1 MPQTRA
7 TPDPDFLDRY
17 IEAHLDRNLAELTR
31 YASQPSIAAQGLGME
46 ECAAIVADMLRARG
60 FAVETLPTA
69 GGPPVVVAEHF
80 VVRDTRGRTRA
91 EMGMTDGGEPVLRLN
106 NAEGK
111 ERILMG
117 LRPDGTIEIR
127 LTDHRHEHRA
137 SLWLGNE
144 GWPSL
149 VLSGPDGNSLVRL
162 DTGDGGGSISLRDAK
177 GERLWSAP

>member
-1 MPQTRA
+1 MTPSDPAVLAA
-7 TPDPDFLDRY
+7 TVHALERRVRWLTALCVFL
-17 IEAHLDRNLAELTR
+17 ALGWALLV
-31 YASQPSIAAQGLGME
+31 AQRW
-46 ECAAIVADMLRARG
+46 LR
-60 FAVETLPTA
+60 
-69 GGPPVVVAEHF
+69 PPVISAERF
-80 VVRDTRGRTRA
+80 VVRDTGGKTRA

-106 NAEGK
+106 NAAGK

-149 VLSGPDGNSLVRL
+149 VLSGPDGNSMVRL
-162 DTGDGGGSISLRDAK
+162 DTGAEGGNISLRDGA
-177 GERLWSAP
+177 GRRLWSAP